1 MLAIRNAIEPRPM
14 TVEGYRAERTVA
26 IDQFILLATV
36 DGDDVGAGE
45 VGWTRS
51 SAESG
56 IAVGNTWVLPGS
68 RRRGVGGQLF
78 DRLMAHARDA
88 GMTSVRSTI
97 RDGDGDSLAFAN
109 RRGLEVAG
117 RGQEGALDLSAIDP
131 PRTVLESGVEI
142 ATLADRP
149 DLEHALYVLNTTV
162 WPEIPALADEPVPS
176 FEAWR
181 ADTIEDVSFLPGLTL
196 LAIQNERL
204 AGAVEIYDNAG
215 GVIFIGMTGVD
226 PGFRRHGIARLLKS
240 DLAWRAKAA
249 GVIRIETYNDGT
261 NDRIRALNES
271 LGYVYLP
278 WKLKLRGPVPAP
290 AGAGD

>member
-26 IDQFILLATV
+26 IDQLILIATV
-36 DGDDVGAGE
+36 DGADVSAGE

-56 IAVGNTWVLPGS
+56 IAVGNAWVLPES
-68 RRRGVGGQLF
+68 RGRGVGGRLV
-78 DRLMAHARDA
+78 DRLMAYARDA
-88 GMTSVRSTI
+88 GMTSVRSTV
-97 RDGDGDSLAFAN
+97 RDGDGESLAFAN

-117 RGQEGALDLSAIDP
+117 RGQEGALDLSTIDP
-131 PRTVLESGVEI
+131 PRPDLDARIEI

-149 DLEHALYVLNTTV
+149 DLEHALYVLNTTI

-181 ADTIEDVSFLPGLTL
+181 ADTIEDSSFLPGLTL
-196 LAIQNERL
+196 LAIQADRL
-204 AGAVEIYDNAG
+204 AGAVEIYDKAG

-249 GVIRIETYNDGT
+249 GIVRIET
-261 NDRIRALNES
+261 
-271 LGYVYLP
+271 
-278 WKLKLRGPVPAP
+278 
-290 AGAGD
+290 